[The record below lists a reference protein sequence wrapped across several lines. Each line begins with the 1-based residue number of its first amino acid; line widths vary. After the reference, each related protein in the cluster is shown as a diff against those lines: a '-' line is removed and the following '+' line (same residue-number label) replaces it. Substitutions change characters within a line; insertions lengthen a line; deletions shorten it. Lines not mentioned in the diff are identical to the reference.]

1 MDKRLLIVIGVLA
14 ALVLICLVGAVVI
27 GGVVFAAT
35 RFGNV
40 MGSRGSVIPIVH
52 QQIR

>member
-35 RFGNV
+35 RFENCFGGIRWPSGPGRG
-40 MGSRGSVIPIVH
+40 GSR
-52 QQIR
+52 